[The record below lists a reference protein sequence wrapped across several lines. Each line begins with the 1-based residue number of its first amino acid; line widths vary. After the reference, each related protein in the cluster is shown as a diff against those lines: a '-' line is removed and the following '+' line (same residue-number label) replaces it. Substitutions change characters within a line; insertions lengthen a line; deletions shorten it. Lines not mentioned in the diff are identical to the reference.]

1 MPEPTKVDPSPY
13 NVETKTKPEPQ
24 VRNTALDLS
33 NNEAEVETKT
43 DPSEPLVAL
52 AFKLQES
59 PFGQLTYL
67 RIYQVLILNPE
78 PLQWLFKRLPA

>member
-1 MPEPTKVDPSPY
+1 M
-13 NVETKTKPEPQ
+13 
-24 VRNTALDLS
+24 ALDLS

-43 DPSEPLVAL
+43 NPDEPLVAL

-67 RIYQVLILNPE
+67 RIYQVLTLSQG
-78 PLQWLFKRLPA
+78 PLQRLL

>member
-1 MPEPTKVDPSPY
+1 M
-13 NVETKTKPEPQ
+13 
-24 VRNTALDLS
+24 ALDLS

-43 DPSEPLVAL
+43 NPDEPLVAL

-67 RIYQVLILNPE
+67 RIYQVLTLCQG
-78 PLQWLFKRLPA
+78 PLPRLL